1 MIRCKWDKNHP
12 SSPTSSLHPDPLRT
26 DLSAPGK
33 WRNSPDKITVSWQR
47 SRYVLFVD
55 RSERMRRAKRRNLNR
70 APTLVSHANPKL
82 PISLAILSSRRGPR
96 GGTGVYGINNC
107 QFRRARDRRETVRTH
122 RWQVIF
128 SHLRCHE
135 EWRIVLAV
143 GRNRPFVLTRLHR
156 SLQRRIRRRPV
167 ENFVPLLK
175 PALKRT
181 PAQGCC
187 GSRATNARVRAYLRG
202 KYSVR

>member
-1 MIRCKWDKNHP
+1 MIRCKRDKNHP
-12 SSPTSSLHPDPLRT
+12 SSPTSSLHPDPLTT

-107 QFRRARDRRETVRTH
+107 QFRRARDRRETAGHTVGRS
-122 RWQVIF
+122 F
-128 SHLRCHE
+128 SLIYVAT
-135 EWRIVLAV
+135 RIVLAV

>member
-1 MIRCKWDKNHP
+1 MIRCKRDKNHP
-12 SSPTSSLHPDPLRT
+12 SSPTSSLHPDPLTT

-107 QFRRARDRRETVRTH
+107 QFRRARDRRETVTP
-122 RWQVIF
+122 
-128 SHLRCHE
+128 
-135 EWRIVLAV
+135 LAGHFLSFTLPRGVEDRV
-143 GRNRPFVLTRLHR
+143 GRR
-156 SLQRRIRRRPV
+156 SKPPV
-167 ENFVPLLK
+167 CVNTASSFS
-175 PALKRT
+175 PA
-181 PAQGCC
+181 
-187 GSRATNARVRAYLRG
+187 SH
-202 KYSVR
+202 